1 VSFRSPFGRKH
12 PASIPSAPGSANY
25 PSAKLSRERLD
36 AARARLIF
44 KEIRMRLVFGLV
56 LGFFLLCALCFGQ
69 AAPVE
74 IDTPSYHFEAS
85 AADGSY
91 RLIDKAAGVTWSS
104 AAARFGQISVMEGGK
119 AVRYPL
125 VAFEAGGARNARTL
139 TFHPLPDRNDAW
151 VRVSVSAGP
160 GNRSLDLAYE
170 TAPGLK
176 IEDIRLLD
184 EAFSITTA
192 DKGYVAVPVREGL
205 LIPSDSGVSF
215 THRFGT
221 SDYEGCHM
229 NMIGL
234 VKSGA
239 AMLVTWSDPY
249 VAIEVKSAANAGAGG
264 QTLATSAVLRQ
275 SAKSLRLQMLG
286 KGDYVSI
293 AAAYREVARANGLLV
308 TWDQKIRQNPERAKY
323 IGASNVKLWQAMQ
336 RRMNEASTQEV
347 SARVNWTFDE
357 AAQVAEHVK
366 NDLKMEKVLFGLG
379 GWTNRGYDNQHPDIM
394 PPAPELGGEVG
405 FADCARRVMK
415 LGYLFS
421 PHDNYQDMY
430 HDSPS
435 WNEDLIMKTADGS
448 PARGG
453 VWNGGRAYLT
463 CSREALELARRPQ
476 NLPAVKKLA
485 GVNSYFIDT
494 TYAAGLYEC
503 FDPRHPLTKSDDM
516 NWKQAISDYARE
528 VFGSFGSEDGR
539 EWAIPH
545 ADFFEGITG
554 VSGTYFATRTL
565 LSETGGVAIPL
576 FELVYHDAIAAYGKY
591 GYSEARA
598 AEYVLDHMIL
608 GRTLNYHNLPN
619 HLYWKNPAAQEP
631 PAPPADGKDPALFVR
646 ADNGW
651 AEGMHLA
658 DRFMKN
664 THEVLSPLNEITG
677 RMPMTRH
684 EFLTADRKAQRSVF
698 SDGRQ
703 TVEVVINMGDTPL
716 EWKSK
721 LGGAIELPVYG
732 FLVESPQFVAFRS
745 LVWSGHRYTAAPFFT
760 LRSLDGKPLA
770 QSRRIQVFH
779 AAGDA
784 ELQMRG
790 SMRSV
795 AKEAVLEMP

>member
-1 VSFRSPFGRKH
+1 MRS
-12 PASIPSAPGSANY
+12 A
-25 PSAKLSRERLD
+25 
-36 AARARLIF
+36 
-44 KEIRMRLVFGLV
+44 FGLF
-56 LGFFLLCALCFGQ
+56 LGCALCFGQ
-69 AAPVE
+69 AAPMAIE
-74 IDTPSYHFEAS
+74 TPAFRFEAS

-91 RLIDKAAGVTWSS
+91 RLTDKAAGVTWSS
-104 AAARFGQISVMEGGK
+104 AAARFGQISVLENGK
-119 AVRYPL
+119 PVKYPL
-125 VAFEAGGARNARTL
+125 AAFEPGGARNFRTL
-139 TFHPLPDRNDAW
+139 TFHPVPNRSDAW
-151 VRVSVSAGP
+151 VRVSVNASRD
-160 GNRSLDLAYE
+160 NRSLDLAYE

-184 EAFSITTA
+184 EAFSIAAA

-205 LIPSDSGVSF
+205 LIPADSGVAF
-215 THRFGT
+215 THRFAT

-239 AMLVTWSDPY
+239 AMLVTWTDPY
-249 VAIEVKSAANAGAGG
+249 VAIEIKSTLNAPGAGG

-308 TWDQKIRQNPERAKY
+308 TWDRKIRQNPERAKY
-323 IGASNVKLWQAMQ
+323 LGASNVKLWQALQ
-336 RRMNEASTQEV
+336 RRMNEASDQEV
-347 SARVNWTFDE
+347 SVRVNWTFDE

-379 GWTNRGYDNQHPDIM
+379 GWTKRGYDNQHPDIL
-394 PPAPELGGEVG
+394 PAAPEAGGDAA
-405 FADCARRVMK
+405 FTDCARRVMK

-435 WNEDLIMKTADGS
+435 WGEDWIMKTTDGS
-448 PARGG
+448 LVKGG
-453 VWNGGRAYLT
+453 VWNGGRAYIT
-463 CSREALELARRPQ
+463 CSRKALELARRPE

-485 GVNSYFIDT
+485 EPNSYFIDT
-494 TYAAGLYEC
+494 TYASGLYEC
-503 FDPRHPLTKSDDM
+503 FDPKHPLTKADDIK
-516 NWKQAISDYARE
+516 WKQALSDYARD

-554 VSGTYFATRTL
+554 VSGASFATRTL

-591 GYSEARA
+591 SYDAARS

-608 GRTLNYHNLPN
+608 ARTLNYHNVPN
-619 HLYWKNPAAQEP
+619 HLYWKGAPAPEP
-631 PAPPADGKDPALFVR
+631 AAPPANGKDLALFVR
-646 ADNGW
+646 AENGW
-651 AEGMHLA
+651 AQGMHPA

-677 RMPMTRH
+677 KMPMTRH
-684 EFLTADRKAQRSVF
+684 EFLTADRKVQRSVF

-703 TVEVVINMGDTPL
+703 TVEVVVNMGDAPFQ
-716 EWKSK
+716 WKSK

-732 FLVESPQFVAFRS
+732 FLVESPEFVAFRAQT
-745 LVWSGHRYTAAPFFT
+745 WSGRSYAAAPLFT

-770 QSRRIQVFH
+770 QSRRIKVFH
-779 AAGDA
+779 ASGDA
-784 ELQMRG
+784 ELQLRG
-790 SMRSV
+790 SARSV
-795 AKEAVLEMP
+795 VKEAVLELP